1 MLEAFTWYKQSAFR
15 WKGEKL
21 VVYIDPWGLVGDLPP
36 ADLILITH
44 AHGDHYE
51 KSDIAKVKASKTAF
65 VAPADVAKELS
76 GKASELSGKAVSL
89 AQDQRKAVL
98 DAYGDLA
105 SRGEKLVS
113 SVRRSAYTKRAVAQS
128 KTARTQVK
136 AAATSIRK
144 AAGSTA
150 TATKAAA
157 KKVG

>member
-1 MLEAFTWYKQSAFR
+1 MAT
-15 WKGEKL
+15 
-21 VVYIDPWGLVGDLPP
+21 
-36 ADLILITH
+36 T
-44 AHGDHYE
+44 
-51 KSDIAKVKASKTAF
+51 KVKYDTRKALLDYS
-65 VAPADVAKELS
+65 VYAPLGAGQLLIEKAKELS

-105 SRGEKLVS
+105 GRGEKLVS

-157 KKVG
+157 KKVS